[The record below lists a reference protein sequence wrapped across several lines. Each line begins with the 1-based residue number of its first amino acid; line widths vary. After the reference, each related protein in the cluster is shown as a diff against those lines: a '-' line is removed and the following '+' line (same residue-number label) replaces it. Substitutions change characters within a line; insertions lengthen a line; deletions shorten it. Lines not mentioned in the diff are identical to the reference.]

1 MGKHMIM
8 DGKDMR
14 TLLERTTFTGD
25 LTVDVRSLIEFFDV
39 NTDARQDASSIK
51 AILGEELA
59 VACMMRYFQSKG
71 QRAELLT
78 ERLAPSRRLPCTTGG
93 RKGFQLDGWFVVEK
107 DRVRDCYQ
115 TEIKSW
121 SFHGIGGRDQRLL
134 IEGEENSKTLAQ
146 KRYIFS
152 RYYDARS
159 QSLIHSGTKKVLLQ
173 MRQPQAPKKMPQ
185 YPTESPKPLLCLWAP
200 VCRADSDRSEIFFR
214 VPIASFEP
222 LKKENGAICAPGGFT
237 EVNVFSVSNYLRAAL
252 NTSASSGGP
261 QTISLPLPRIA
272 ERIRLLSAIF
282 S

>member
-1 MGKHMIM
+1 
-8 DGKDMR
+8 MR
-14 TLLERTTFTGD
+14 TLSEQPTSPSD
-25 LTVDVRSLIEFFDV
+25 LTVDVRALIEFFDV

-78 ERLAPSRRLPCTTGG
+78 ERLTPDRRLPCTTGG
-93 RKGFQLDGWFVVEK
+93 RKGFQLDGWFVVDTGK
-107 DRVRDCYQ
+107 VRDCYQ

-134 IEGEENSKTLAQ
+134 IAREENPETLAQ

-152 RYYDARS
+152 RYYDAKS
-159 QSLIHSGTKKVLLQ
+159 QSLIHPGTKKVLLQ

-200 VCRADSDRSEIFFR
+200 VCRADSDHSEIFFR

-222 LKKENGAICAPGGFT
+222 LRKENGAICAPGGFT
-237 EVNVFSVSNYLRAAL
+237 EVNIFSVSNYLRAAL
-252 NTSASSGGP
+252 DTSASSKGAF
-261 QTISLPLPRIA
+261 TISLPLPRIA
-272 ERIRLLSAIF
+272 ERMRLLSAIF
-282 S
+282 C